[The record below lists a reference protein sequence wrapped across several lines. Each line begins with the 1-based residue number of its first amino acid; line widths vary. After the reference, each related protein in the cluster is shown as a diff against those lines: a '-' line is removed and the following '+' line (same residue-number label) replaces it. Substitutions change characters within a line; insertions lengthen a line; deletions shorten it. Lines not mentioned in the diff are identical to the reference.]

1 MFEIDLLTG
10 AQGADTRSINGASA
24 RRRSPAAPRTLR
36 GILLNRWV
44 LGSCLVVLG
53 TLGIST
59 GLALGTSKRIA
70 HLDAALREALQDSVR
85 VAEQL
90 RTRSRLESR
99 HDSLATR
106 AALIE
111 QADARRYD
119 WPHLLEEIAVAVPE
133 GVWITRIGDMTPG
146 WPGIRLRVEGQTSD
160 NAGLTRFWHALE
172 ASFFIENVELVSAGQ
187 HAVQR
192 PEPDD
197 DARDPYHFVIEADWE
212 TPPHDLLNFVPLGE
226 VGT

>member
-10 AQGADTRSINGASA
+10 AQGVGAKPINGASGK
-24 RRRSPAAPRTLR
+24 RRPPGRPRSLR

-53 TLGIST
+53 ALGIST
-59 GLALGTSKRIA
+59 RLALGTSRRIA

-90 RTRSRLESR
+90 RTRSRLKNR
-99 HDSLATR
+99 HDSLAAR

-133 GVWITRIGDMTPG
+133 GVWITRIGEVATG
-146 WPGIRLRVEGQTSD
+146 RPGIRLRVEGQTSD
-160 NAGLTRFWHALE
+160 NADLTRFWHALE
-172 ASFFIENVELVSAGQ
+172 ASSFIENVELVSAGH
-187 HAVQR
+187 HAVQGPG
-192 PEPDD
+192 PEG
-197 DARDPYHFVIEADWE
+197 DARDPYRFVIEADWE
-212 TPPHDLLNFVPLGE
+212 TPPHDLLNFVPFGE